1 MTSLYTSIRKQKGDT
16 TMAPAVCDGRYYDIS
31 NLIQSTVL
39 RKPCSSEA
47 GLVNVAILVRR
58 MQ

>member
-1 MTSLYTSIRKQKGDT
+1 
-16 TMAPAVCDGRYYDIS
+16 MAPAVCDGRYYDIS